1 MKNVFILALLALSV
15 FITGNLAAQTKKGYP
30 KTAYLV
36 ADRNDTILKQV
47 YFQNVSN
54 NYKRNEII
62 KNHSKATPADFVIT
76 AKTAGFYK
84 IYSFKPFG
92 IPSTVYI
99 QSGDSVT
106 YKSNGNNGLTFTG
119 KNAAHYNFFN
129 ELFKNGN
136 TYPDYNEKEEL
147 HQYKVTCAEILKHR
161 IAFLDD
167 YAKKHKVSSEFYN
180 TVKTDLEFGFI
191 GQILNK
197 FTIPDNAIKNNPKVL
212 DGISFK
218 TFNLQKNVPVSYNFY
233 WALSNYV
240 RSYSIINDSSENYS
254 NNKLKFRISVINK
267 NLKGDLREFALTETF
282 EDYKTHLKPE
292 NISVI
297 KECLTATLTSI
308 KDPAYKQELEKKLK
322 KLLQLSADLPQ
333 EVLDAQLLDT
343 EGNLLAVK
351 DILRNLGNSIK
362 VLDFWAS
369 WCGPCIAGMK
379 ETHALRE
386 KLTSERQVAFLYIST
401 DKNMDQWKKK
411 VTELSALGINKNH
424 YRLTEESHKLFSKF
438 FLIESIPKYVV
449 LTPANKIYLNTVPA
463 PGSAD
468 FENILQSASK

>member
-1 MKNVFILALLALSV
+1 MNYFYSLIMALASLIVVLPSTTAPEP
-15 FITGNLAAQTKKGYP
+15 NAHE
-30 KTAYLV
+30 TAYLV

-47 YFQNVSN
+47 YFQNISN

-62 KNHSKATPADFVIT
+62 KNHSKVTPADFVIT

-99 QSGDSVT
+99 QPGDSIT
-106 YKSNGNNGLTFTG
+106 YKNNGNNGLTFTG

-136 TYPDYNEKEEL
+136 TYPDYNEKEGL
-147 HQYKVTCAEILKHR
+147 LQYKATCSKILKHR

-167 YAKKHKVSSEFYN
+167 YVKKHKVSSEFYYA
-180 TVKTDLEFGFI
+180 VKTDLEFGLI

-218 TFNLQKNVPVSYNFY
+218 TFNLQNNVPVSYNFY

-240 RSYSIINDSSENYS
+240 RSYSIINEPSENYS

-282 EDYKTHLKPE
+282 DDYEKHLKPE

-297 KECLTATLTSI
+297 KECLTTTLTSI
-308 KDPAYKQELEKKLK
+308 QDPVYIEELKKKQK

-333 EVLDAQLLDT
+333 EVLNAQLMDT
-343 EGNLLAVK
+343 EGNLVALK
-351 DILRNLGNSIK
+351 DILKSKGNGVK

-369 WCGPCIAGMK
+369 WCGPCISGMK
-379 ETHALRE
+379 ETHALRD
-386 KLTSERQVAFLYIST
+386 KLTAEQQVAFLYIST
-401 DKNMDQWKKK
+401 DKSVDKWKDK
-411 VTELSALGINKNH
+411 VAELSTLGINKNH
-424 YRLTEESHKLFSKF
+424 YRLTDESHALFKNF

-449 LTPANKIYLNTVPA
+449 LTPGNKVYLNTVPA
-463 PGSAD
+463 PGSTD
-468 FENILQSASK
+468 FDMVLQSASK